1 MMLGVALLIIVGA
14 VCDYFDGYV
23 ARRLGATSP
32 SGEILDSF
40 ADLVTF
46 CIAPALMMAK
56 LAQESA
62 WPFVAFFVCVIPI
75 LCGVIRL
82 TKFMV
87 NKKNPLASQNYMGL
101 PTTIFGLCAAL
112 TLAAL
117 AVQEMTYLPVEV
129 FGGFVGTAILMII
142 WRCKYP
148 KNITAVRIT
157 LWLIAAVL
165 IIVTAIWW
173 PTMVFVTVFTAMLL
187 LGLFYGS
194 IYLRS

>member
-1 MMLGVALLIIVGA
+1 MLGVALLIIVGA

-40 ADLVTF
+40 ADLITF
-46 CIAPALMMAK
+46 CIAPALMMTK

-62 WPFVAFFVCVIPI
+62 WPFVGFFVCVIPI
-75 LCGVIRL
+75 LSGVVRL

-87 NKKNPLASQNYMGL
+87 NKKSPSASQNYTGL
-101 PTTIFGLCAAL
+101 PTTIFGLCAAIA
-112 TLAAL
+112 LAAL
-117 AVQEMTYLPVEV
+117 AVQEMTYLSMEV
-129 FGGFVGTAILMII
+129 FGGFIGSAILMVI

-148 KNITAVRIT
+148 KNITPLRLI
-157 LWLIAAVL
+157 LWLLAAVL
-165 IIVTAIWW
+165 ISVTAIWW
-173 PTMVFVTVFTAMLL
+173 PTMVFVTVFTTMVL
-187 LGLFYGS
+187 LGLFFGS